1 MLMDILQCCTGSTK
15 MAPIIYN
22 IGGYGNAC
30 SVNGQAGTCLDK
42 SACASAG
49 KVATPGYCPTDP
61 ENVQVSTIPFLT
73 PSHNKAYLRRSVAQP
88 TPLPLRKTI
97 AVRLSAIR
105 PQLI

>member
-1 MLMDILQCCTGSTK
+1 MDILQCCTGSTK
-15 MAPIIYN
+15 LAPIIYK
-22 IGGYGNAC
+22 IGGYGNTC

-88 TPLPLRKTI
+88 TPLL

-105 PQLI
+105 PRLI